1 MPSSCLFMPAV
12 LGIEMI
18 CLVPMQVIINVGPGY
33 EAKRRYKIQNTI
45 SLVMGGKGGGGI
57 KAPQHYNWLV
67 ADLENHETDDAHVCC
82 WQCTCADPLW
92 PSPV

>member
-45 SLVMGGKGGGGI
+45 SLVMGGKGGGG
-57 KAPQHYNWLV
+57 
-67 ADLENHETDDAHVCC
+67 
-82 WQCTCADPLW
+82 
-92 PSPV
+92 